1 MRLNHRLI
9 LNVLG
14 GFLVISA
21 MAQTN
26 GTVEKLTEVK
36 SPEPWTQAP
45 EGFRD
50 VRLGSTPEQ
59 AKAVLGPLKCEDR
72 NDWIAGVQQCHTTD
86 RSKAFRVA
94 GEVINTYYFFDQGK
108 FVGVTLSEGLMASLQ
123 QFPPATYIELSTAFK
138 QKFGPP
144 TYTRSFRS
152 HGIREEKGN
161 IFNGGVTR
169 RIPYD
174 YTFESV
180 AWENEQVNAY
190 LVSDEKNR
198 VSYGVIET
206 QAWAKKKTDAEKSR
220 KTNVTPF

>member
-1 MRLNHRLI
+1 VRLNHRLI
-9 LNVLG
+9 LNVLVG
-14 GFLVISA
+14 CLVISA

-36 SPEPWTQAP
+36 SPESWTQAP

-50 VRLGSTPEQ
+50 VRFGFTLEQ
-59 AKAVLGPLKCEDR
+59 AQAVLGPMKCE
-72 NDWIAGVQQCHTTD
+72 AGMAGAQQCHTTD

-94 GEVINTYYFFDQGK
+94 GEVINTYYFFDEGK
-108 FVGVTLSEGLMASLQ
+108 FVGVSLSEGLMASLQ
-123 QFPPATYIELSTAFK
+123 QFQPSTYIELSTAFK

-144 TYTRSFRS
+144 TFTRTFRS
-152 HGIREEKGN
+152 HGIREERGN

-180 AWENEQVNAY
+180 AWENDQVNTY

-198 VSYGVIET
+198 ISYGIIET
-206 QAWAKKKTDAEKSR
+206 QAWAKKKADAEKSR
-220 KTNVTPF
+220 KTSVTPF